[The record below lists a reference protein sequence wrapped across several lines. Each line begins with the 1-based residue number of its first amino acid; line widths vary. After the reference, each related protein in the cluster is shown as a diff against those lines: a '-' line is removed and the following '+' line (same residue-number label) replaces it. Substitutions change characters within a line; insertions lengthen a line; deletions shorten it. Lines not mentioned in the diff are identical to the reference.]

1 MFKKTAP
8 KKQETSSKQLW
19 KVLIVDDESEVHT
32 ITKVA
37 LNEFEYDNKG
47 LEILSAYSG
56 TEAREVVQA
65 HPDIALIYLDVV
77 MESDDAGLL
86 FVKYLREEL
95 KNKFVRVVL
104 RTGQPGSAP
113 ERKVIVNY
121 DINDYKEK
129 TDFDSTK
136 LFTTTLSALRAYRDI
151 IEVEASRK
159 SLDRYRI
166 GLEEV
171 IASSANLFEI
181 RSLQQFARGLLDQ
194 IASIL
199 HLDHDT
205 LLVRC
210 HGWTVAENQGSFDVL
225 AGTGSFGTY
234 VATEPFGDAKEL
246 LPENV
251 LNLLN
256 QANNQ
261 KSSIYADDK
270 FVGYFPTKSGKVN
283 LIYLDGVD
291 ILDELDKKM
300 IQVFSSNVTI
310 AFDNLYLDK
319 EVFETQVE
327 IIDTLGDVVENRS
340 KEAAQHVKRVAH
352 LSRSLARL
360 AGLNPKQCDIIFMAA
375 PMHDVGKVAIPDS
388 ILLKPGKLTA
398 EEWTVMKTHAQIGSD
413 IFKHS
418 KRPVL
423 QAASIIAGQHHEK
436 YDGSG
441 YPNGLKGD
449 DIHIFGRILALVD
462 VFDALI
468 HKRCYKEAWPM
479 DEVITEIKAGHGS
492 HFDPELTDL
501 FLDNIDEATAII
513 KRFPD

>member
-1 MFKKTAP
+1 MFKKSTP
-8 KKQETSSKQLW
+8 KKQQTSSKQLW

-37 LNEFEYDNKG
+37 LNEFEYDNKS

-56 TEAREVVQA
+56 KEAREMIQA

-86 FVKYLREEL
+86 FVKHLREEL

-136 LFTTTLSALRAYRDI
+136 LFTTTLSALRSYRDI
-151 IEVEASRK
+151 MEVEASRK

-205 LLVRC
+205 LLVRS
-210 HGWTVAENQGSFDVL
+210 HGWTVAESKEGFEVL

-234 VATEPFGDAKEL
+234 VATEPFGDAQEL

-251 LNLLN
+251 LSLLN
-256 QANNQ
+256 QANKQ
-261 KSSIYADDK
+261 KSSLYEDDK
-270 FVGYFPTKSGKVN
+270 FVGYFPTKSGRVN
-283 LIYLDGVD
+283 LIYLDGVAL
-291 ILDELDKKM
+291 LDDLDKKM

-352 LSRSLARL
+352 LSRALARL

-398 EEWTVMKTHAQIGSD
+398 DEWEIMKTHAQIGCD

-423 QAASIIAGQHHEK
+423 QAAAIIAGQHHEK

-441 YPNGLKGD
+441 YPNGLKGE
-449 DIHIFGRILALVD
+449 DIHIFGRILAIVD

-468 HKRCYKEAWPM
+468 HKRCYKVAWPM
-479 DEVITEIKAGHGS
+479 DKVISEIMAGQGS
-492 HFDPELTDL
+492 HFDPKLSDI
-501 FLDNIDEATAII
+501 FLANIDEVTAII